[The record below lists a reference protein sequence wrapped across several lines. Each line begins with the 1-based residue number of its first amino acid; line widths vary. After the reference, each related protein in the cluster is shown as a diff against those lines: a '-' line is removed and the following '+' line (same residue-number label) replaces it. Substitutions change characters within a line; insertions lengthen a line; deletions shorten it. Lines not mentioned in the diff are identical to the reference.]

1 MEKREDIFEEVRA
14 IIENV
19 SDEIVEAKNPI
30 IDKRTNQVS
39 IKIPKSI
46 AGKSKLNNQS
56 KFKIVFQPK
65 KETIKKLSKSKL
77 VIFLE

>member
-46 AGKSKLNNQS
+46 AGKAKLNNQS